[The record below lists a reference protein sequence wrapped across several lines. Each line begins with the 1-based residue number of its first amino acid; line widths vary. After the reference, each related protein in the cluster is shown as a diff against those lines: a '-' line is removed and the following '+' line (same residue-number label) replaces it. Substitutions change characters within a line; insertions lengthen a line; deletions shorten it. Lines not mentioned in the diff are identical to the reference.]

1 MEGQQRTLVTMA
13 RSERG
18 MTADLMDEACRAL
31 KGGAEN
37 EVGVR
42 TDLSVPLPAVACRCF
57 ACPAGQRFA
66 CCQTGQ

>member
-18 MTADLMDEACRAL
+18 MAADLMDEACRAL

-37 EVGVR
+37 EVGV
-42 TDLSVPLPAVACRCF
+42 
-57 ACPAGQRFA
+57 
-66 CCQTGQ
+66 